1 MASRSKQDRL
11 HIKGDAIMRA
21 TTLITTLALSAA
33 IFGAGAVLVPA
44 IAQQTGAVPTPAAAT
59 TQPAGLSLQEVLAK
73 LEAAGYRNF
82 EEAERERNKYE
93 VKAIDPEGRRVEV
106 DVDAM
111 SGEILKTELKRSK

>member
-1 MASRSKQDRL
+1 
-11 HIKGDAIMRA
+11 MRA